1 MTAGT
6 YLVRRL
12 ALAAVLGSLSA
23 CAAAPSGLFVRHN
36 PNAVTPV
43 SDTELIQVGRAVD
56 RLESDPD
63 LRLVLIGHA
72 DATGDATAN
81 KELSFKRA
89 RYLRDLLFEQ
99 GIPKSSVTVAA
110 RGEEAPAA
118 SNETPEGRALNRRTE
133 FFFFFPSSI
142 SLDEN
147 YGVRLVIDRE

>member
-1 MTAGT
+1 MIAGT
-6 YLVRRL
+6 HLVRRL
-12 ALAAVLGSLSA
+12 ALVAVLGSFSA

-89 RYLRDLLFEQ
+89 RYLRDLLFDQ